1 MPREFGRNQRIAHFI
16 REELATLIQRELPL
30 NEYGMITLTDVDVSP
45 DLKNATVLFTVLGD
59 QYPVNET
66 VNSLN
71 ELAGHFRHELS
82 TLMTSKGVP
91 SLRFKYD
98 ESIARA
104 QRLDEL
110 IDSVSKHKQ
119 DDND

>member
-16 REELATLIQRELPL
+16 REELATLIQREMPL

-45 DLKNATVLFTVLGD
+45 DLKNATVLFTVFGD
-59 QYPVNET
+59 HYPAEQMQI
-66 VNSLN
+66 SLN

-82 TLMTSKGVP
+82 ALMTSKGVP
-91 SLRFKYD
+91 SLKFKYD

-104 QRLDEL
+104 QRLDDL

-119 DDND
+119 DGND

>member
-1 MPREFGRNQRIAHFI
+1 MPREFGRNQRVAHFI

-45 DLKNATVLFTVLGD
+45 DLKNATVLFTVFGD
-59 QYPVNET
+59 QYPVEQT
-66 VNSLN
+66 QISLN

-82 TLMTSKGVP
+82 ALMTSKGVP

-110 IDSVSKHKQ
+110 IDSVSKNKQ
-119 DDND
+119 DGND

>member
-16 REELATLIQRELPL
+16 REELATLIQREMPL

-45 DLKNATVLFTVLGD
+45 DLKNATVLFTVFGD
-59 QYPVNET
+59 QYPAEQMQI
-66 VNSLN
+66 SLN

-82 TLMTSKGVP
+82 ALMTSKGVP
-91 SLRFKYD
+91 SLKFKYD

-104 QRLDEL
+104 QRLDDL

-119 DDND
+119 DGND